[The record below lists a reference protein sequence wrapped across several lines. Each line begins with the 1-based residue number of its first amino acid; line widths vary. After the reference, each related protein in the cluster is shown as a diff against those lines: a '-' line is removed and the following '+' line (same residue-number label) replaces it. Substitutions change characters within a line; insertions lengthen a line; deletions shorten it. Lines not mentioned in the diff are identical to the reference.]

1 MEIVTFE
8 DGDTNE
14 DLIRKLK
21 AANGPVELH
30 LKAHGGE
37 IPSMELLAL
46 ITEKVAKSTME
57 YWPSVA
63 VVIARAGDPKNKC
76 GYKYLDR

>member
-21 AANGPVELH
+21 AAKCPVEIRI
-30 LKAHGGE
+30 KAHGGE
-37 IPSMELLAL
+37 VPSDELLAL
-46 ITEKVAKSTME
+46 MKEKVANSTME
-57 YWPSVA
+57 MRFTTYPRKVE
-63 VVIARAGDPKNKC
+63 DY
-76 GYKYLDR
+76 GYKYLDQ